1 MSFPKKAW
9 YSDCNDI
16 LVVADNRRRAAK
28 LFGSPNLDSFDQ
40 EFRAMP
46 EGNEHHFA
54 EGLYS
59 KFEEDEQWHEV
70 ITPSSLA
77 VTEGLQRIADCI
89 DRHGIRIAIEFDP
102 KKPLTKA
109 EKAMLD
115 PHLQTMF
122 DFIVAGDK
130 NHLQTTW
137 QPWSDEGGRS

>member
-1 MSFPKKAW
+1 MKVPKKAW
-9 YSDCNDI
+9 YSDSTDI
-16 LVVADNRRRAAK
+16 LVVANDRRRAAK
-28 LFGSPNLDSFDQ
+28 LYGSPNLGSFDK

-59 KFEEDEQWHEV
+59 KFEEDEKWHAV

-77 VTEGLQRIADCI
+77 MTEWLQRIADCI

-102 KKPLTKA
+102 KKPPTKA

-115 PHLQTMF
+115 PHLRTMF
-122 DFIVAGDK
+122 DFMVAGDGK
-130 NHLQTTW
+130 RRVVPTTW
-137 QPWSDEGGRS
+137 QPWTPKG